1 MRRVTVILALLVA
14 SALVAT
20 PAAAQSDHHHWFF
33 NAGVGPSFGTFGSTA
48 AADLFGGYKLTD
60 HVALAGE
67 FGVLPHAPFD
77 KAESVAPSVSP
88 FAPSSDLHVNAY
100 HTNANLFVRPSP
112 WGRLVPYATAGFGGF
127 TGSTVASTTM
137 AGSHIVQYS
146 RETNSATN
154 LGVGTTFRLTNWLG
168 VNADYRHFIVN
179 AADTEHVNRFTTGV
193 SLSVNSPFV
202 K

>member
-1 MRRVTVILALLVA
+1 MRRITVILALLVA
-14 SALVAT
+14 GAAAT
-20 PAAAQSDHHHWFF
+20 PAAAQSDHHHWFV
-33 NAGVGPSFGTFGSTA
+33 NAGVGPSFGTFGPTA
-48 AADLFGGYKLTD
+48 SADLSGGYKVSD

-67 FGVLPHAPFD
+67 FGALPHAPFD
-77 KAESVAPSVSP
+77 KAGSVAPSVSP
-88 FAPSSDLHVNAY
+88 FAPSSDVHVNAY

-146 RETNSATN
+146 RETNPATN
-154 LGVGTTFRLTNWLG
+154 LGAGATYRLTNWLG
-168 VNADYRHFIVN
+168 VNANYRHFIMN
-179 AADTEHVNRFTTGV
+179 AADTQHVNRFTTGI
-193 SLSVNSPFV
+193 SLFVNSPFG